1 MKILISNFKNE
12 NSHVFHIHVVV
23 WPIFF
28 KFQKKFISNFKNDF
42 FQNFHGGTVKE
53 PKKYLY
59 RSTSMG
65 LIFSETSRTYES
77 KCG

>member
-28 KFQKKFISNFKNDF
+28 KFQKNSFQISKMIF
-42 FQNFHGGTVKE
+42 FQNFHGGTEKS
-53 PKKYLY
+53 PKNICIVALAWV
-59 RSTSMG
+59 
-65 LIFSETSRTYES
+65 
-77 KCG
+77 